1 MIKMTNKILILKM
14 KDHTK
19 QATKNS
25 ETTVKPVY
33 INRSIT
39 TVTTVTI
46 SPIIIRGSGSAST
59 GSVDTDPLVGTIP
72 KPFRGD
78 AYG

>member
-1 MIKMTNKILILKM
+1 MFNKSSILTM
-14 KDHTK
+14 QNHTK

-25 ETTVKPVY
+25 DATAEKVY
-33 INRSIT
+33 TIVSVT
-39 TVTTVTI
+39 SVTTVTE
-46 SPIIIRGSGSAST
+46 SPIMARGSVLAST